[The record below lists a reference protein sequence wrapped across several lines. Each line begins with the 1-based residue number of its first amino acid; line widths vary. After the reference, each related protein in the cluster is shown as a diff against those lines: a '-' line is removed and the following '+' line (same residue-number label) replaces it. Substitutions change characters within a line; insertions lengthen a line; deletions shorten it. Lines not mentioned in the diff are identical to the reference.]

1 MTNKASV
8 IDSSALLAVIYNE
21 KGTDKAQEYFDN
33 SYMSVVNAVECITVL
48 TRNGMPLDVAKNLL
62 ESIISK
68 FIPCEYNDVVLITQI
83 KNENKNLGI
92 SLGDS
97 VCIALVAKL
106 GLKVIT
112 TDKAWTNIKS
122 TAEVICL
129 R

>member
-8 IDSSALLAVIYNE
+8 IDSSALLAIIYNE
-21 KGTDKAQEYFDN
+21 EGTDKAQEYFDN

-83 KNENKNLGI
+83 KNENKNVEI
-92 SLGDS
+92 SLGDGI
-97 VCIALVAKL
+97 CIALGAKL

-112 TDKAWTNIKS
+112 TDKAWINIKS